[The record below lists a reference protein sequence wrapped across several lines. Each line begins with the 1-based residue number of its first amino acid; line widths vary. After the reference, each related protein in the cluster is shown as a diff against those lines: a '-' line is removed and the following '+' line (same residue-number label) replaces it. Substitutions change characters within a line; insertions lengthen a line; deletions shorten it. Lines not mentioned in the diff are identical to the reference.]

1 VDTVW
6 FQERRG
12 RKERGRREVRRE
24 GERKETEMGMRQG
37 SSPLGWILVL
47 AMFPLV
53 CPLHGCLHL
62 AAQKGAGGMQT
73 TVTARSL
80 QGRVVGAGR
89 GLFGGAQRQ
98 RMRLRGGGDMMDD
111 EGFAGEGWMVGD
123 GWNLLTDEDMFGV
136 NVTMMTMTRHPYITV
151 ELWWDSMGKF
161 RCSYDDIGEDIL
173 CIFSE
178 GGISDRSAWELNN
191 LAKKLDKERGLHP
204 LPRRT
209 TVLGAWT
216 LEPSE
221 RFVRVRNLHQ
231 EQNYLYLTEYGFVFA
246 DAVGNVVVCKGD
258 SMPCHLQISHTP

>member
-111 EGFAGEGWMVGD
+111 EGFAGEGFMVGD
-123 GWNLLTDEDMFGV
+123 GWNMLTDEDMFGV

-161 RCSYDDIGEDIL
+161 RCSYDDLGEDIL

-178 GGISDRSAWELNN
+178 GGISDRSAWELSN
-191 LAKKLDKERGLHP
+191 LAKLLDKERGLHP

-246 DAVGNVVVCKGD
+246 DAIGNVVVCKGKNL
-258 SMPCHLQISHTP
+258 PWFRV